1 MPTLKAALLL
11 LLVLLPSC
19 NARHFKGTDEDS
31 ANGDNLSLD
40 VQEKR
45 EEETNSEALDSAEL
59 DTESTGDML
68 VRRILQP
75 SSHKRQD
82 DMPGIWGRSIESQD
96 LAKANGD
103 DVHAQR
109 MKFDESEEGE
119 EGRDESSQGLRRRES
134 RPLGA
139 PGLWGREF
147 ENNFPRPAELWER
160 EIEAQPPG
168 LWGREPQRPPGLWG
182 REPQK
187 RQPGLWERQTR
198 QRAPGLWGREPQR
211 PPGLWGREIRKE
223 PQAGRVDDKW

>member
-1 MPTLKAALLL
+1 MPTLKATLFL

-31 ANGDNLSLD
+31 DNGDNLSLD

-45 EEETNSEALDSAEL
+45 EEETRSEASDSAEL

-68 VRRILQP
+68 LRRILKS

-82 DMPGIWGRSIESQD
+82 DMPGLWGRSIESQD
-96 LAKANGD
+96 LAKTNGD
-103 DVHAQR
+103 DMHTQL
-109 MKFDESEEGE
+109 MKFDKLEEGE
-119 EGRDESSQGLRRRES
+119 ERREPQ
-134 RPLGA
+134 RP

-147 ENNFPRPAELWER
+147 ENNFHRPAELWER

-198 QRAPGLWGREPQR
+198 QGPPGLWGREPQR

-223 PQAGRVDDKW
+223 QQAGRVDDKW

>member
-1 MPTLKAALLL
+1 MFSRKRRLVSPAQMPTLKATLFL

-45 EEETNSEALDSAEL
+45 EEETRSEALDSAEL

-68 VRRILQP
+68 VRRILQ
-75 SSHKRQD
+75 
-82 DMPGIWGRSIESQD
+82 
-96 LAKANGD
+96 NGD
-103 DVHAQR
+103 DMHTQL
-109 MKFDESEEGE
+109 MKFDKLEEGE
-119 EGRDESSQGLRRRES
+119 ERREPQ
-134 RPLGA
+134 RP

-147 ENNFPRPAELWER
+147 ENNFHRPAELWER

-187 RQPGLWERQTR
+187 RQPGHWERQTR
-198 QRAPGLWGREPQR
+198 QGPPGLWGREPQR

-223 PQAGRVDDKW
+223 QQAGRVDDKW